1 MNRINGR
8 IGERSSSGGQLNL
21 IIIEADPSILAGL
34 KERANRLGFNLCS
47 AAPYSLVDQ
56 LAALGPDLAILG
68 PSLNRETSLKC
79 IHKLK
84 IIDPV
89 TPILTSCYNT
99 RVSGGSVSPPFEGV
113 HYLSP
118 DPDLD
123 EFSRAVESALAYK
136 AKAELWPDFPLIIGQ
151 SRKIKGIRK
160 KIQMMC
166 DKDIPVLITGETGTG
181 KELIAR
187 SIHCHSLRSKGPFVK
202 ISCRAMSDE
211 VLKDEFFGFQMG
223 AMTGALKKKPGHLE
237 VSNRGTLF
245 IDEIENL
252 SLSLQGKLLQ
262 ELDDNLFSGL
272 GGTQEK
278 IIDTRVVATTKSDL
292 WKKVREGT
300 FRKDVFYRL
309 NMVHIKAPP
318 LREIREDISLLTD
331 YFLNKYCFEFKR
343 DKRDFLVTP
352 DEVTQFFRTH
362 QWPGNVRELENVI
375 RQVIIH
381 TDWNIAV
388 RSTF

>member
-1 MNRINGR
+1 MNRMNGR
-8 IGERSSSGGQLNL
+8 ISELSSGGQLNL
-21 IIIEADPSILAGL
+21 VIIEADPSILAGL
-34 KERANRLGFNLCS
+34 KQRAGRMGFNLYS

-56 LAALGPDLAILG
+56 LAVLCPDLAILG
-68 PSLNRETSLKC
+68 PSLNRETSVKC

-99 RVSGGSVSPPFEGV
+99 RVSGGSTSAPFEGV

-123 EFSRAVESALAYK
+123 EFSKAIENALAYK

-187 SIHCHSLRSKGPFVK
+187 SIHCHSLRSKGPLVK
-202 ISCRAMSDE
+202 ISSRAMSDE

-223 AMTGALKKKPGHLE
+223 AITSVFNKTPGHLE

-252 SLSLQGKLLQ
+252 SLPLQGKLLQ

-272 GGTQEK
+272 GGTPEK

-292 WKKVREGT
+292 WKKVREGS

-309 NMVHIKAPP
+309 NMVHIKAPA
-318 LREIREDISLLTD
+318 LREIREDIPLLTD

-352 DEVTQFFRTH
+352 DEVVRFFRTH
-362 QWPGNVRELENVI
+362 QWSGNVSELENVI

-381 TDWNIAV
+381 SDWDIALQ
-388 RSTF
+388 STF

>member
-1 MNRINGR
+1 MNRMSGR
-8 IGERSSSGGQLNL
+8 ISERSSGGQLNL
-21 IIIEADPSILAGL
+21 VIIEADPSILAGL
-34 KERANRLGFNLCS
+34 KQRAGRMGFNLYS

-56 LAALGPDLAILG
+56 LAAMCPDLAILG
-68 PSLNRETSLKC
+68 PSLNRDTSVKC

-99 RVSGGSVSPPFEGV
+99 RVSGGSTSAPFEGV

-123 EFSRAVESALAYK
+123 EFSKAIENALAHK

-187 SIHCHSLRSKGPFVK
+187 SIHCHSLRSKGPLVK
-202 ISCRAMSDE
+202 ISCRAMSDD

-223 AMTGALKKKPGHLE
+223 AITSIFKKTPGHLE

-252 SLSLQGKLLQ
+252 SLPLQGKLLQ

-272 GGTQEK
+272 GGTPEK

-292 WKKVREGT
+292 WKKVREGS

-309 NMVHIKAPP
+309 NMVHIKAPA
-318 LREIREDISLLTD
+318 LREIREDIPLLTD

-343 DKRDFLVTP
+343 DKRDFIVTP
-352 DEVTQFFRTH
+352 DEVVRFFRTH
-362 QWPGNVRELENVI
+362 QWPGNVSELENVI

-381 TDWNIAV
+381 SDWNIALQ
-388 RSTF
+388 SIF